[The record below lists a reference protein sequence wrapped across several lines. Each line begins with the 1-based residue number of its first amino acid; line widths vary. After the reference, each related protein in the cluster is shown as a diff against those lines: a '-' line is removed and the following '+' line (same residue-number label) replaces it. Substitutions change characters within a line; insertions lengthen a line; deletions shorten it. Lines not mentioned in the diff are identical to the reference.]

1 MLQQRTER
9 LNIKTASTSIICDV
23 IQQQTNGV
31 RVKLLTC
38 QSDDGSNS
46 TQRQIF
52 PVQFDT
58 TTKTTTKEYIANKKR

>member
-9 LNIKTASTSIICDV
+9 LKIKTTSTSIRCDV

-38 QSDDGSNS
+38 QSDDGSNL
-46 TQRQIF
+46 TQRQIL

-58 TTKTTTKEYIANKKR
+58 TTEEYIANKKR